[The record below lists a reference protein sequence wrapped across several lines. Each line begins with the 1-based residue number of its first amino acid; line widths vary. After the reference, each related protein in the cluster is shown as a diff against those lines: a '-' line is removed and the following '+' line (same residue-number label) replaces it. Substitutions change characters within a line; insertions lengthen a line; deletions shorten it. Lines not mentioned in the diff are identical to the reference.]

1 MGLEEEI
8 LSTYKTVAVVGLS
21 SNPERASN
29 RVARYLKDHGYRII
43 PVNPRETEVLGEKAY
58 PDLCAVP
65 DDVDV
70 VDIFREAKA
79 VPRVVAQAMY
89 AGAKAVWMQEG
100 IVHEAA
106 AARARAAGMAVVM
119 DHCMMKEH
127 RRIMRRKNR

>member
-58 PDLCAVP
+58 PDLCAVSEP
-65 DDVDV
+65 IDV
-70 VDIFREAKA
+70 VDIFREVKA

-89 AGAKAVWMQEG
+89 VGAKAVWMQEG
-100 IVHEAA
+100 IVHTAA
-106 AARARAAGMAVVM
+106 AARARRAGMAVVM

-127 RRIMRRKNR
+127 RRIIRKNR

>member
-1 MGLEEEI
+1 MSVEEEI
-8 LSTYKTVAVVGLS
+8 LSKYKTVAVVGLS
-21 SNPERASN
+21 SNPERPSH
-29 RVARYLKDHGYRII
+29 RVARYLKGQGYRII

-65 DDVDV
+65 DPIEV

-89 AGAKAVWMQEG
+89 VGAKAVWMQEG

-106 AARARAAGMAVVM
+106 AARARRAGMAVVM

-127 RRIMRRKNR
+127 RRIMRENR

>member
-1 MGLEEEI
+1 MGPEEEI

-58 PDLCAVP
+58 PDLCAVSEP
-65 DDVDV
+65 VDV
-70 VDIFREAKA
+70 VDIFRETKA

-100 IVHEAA
+100 IVHQAA
-106 AARARAAGMAVVM
+106 AARARRAGMAVVM
-119 DHCMMKEH
+119 NHCMMKEH
-127 RRIMRRKNR
+127 RRIMGKNR

>member
-1 MGLEEEI
+1 VGLEEEI
-8 LSTYKTVAVVGLS
+8 LSTYKTVAMVGLS
-21 SNPERASN
+21 SNPERPSH
-29 RVARYLKDHGYRII
+29 RVARYLKEQGYRVI

-65 DDVDV
+65 DPIEV

-89 AGAKAVWMQEG
+89 VGARAVWMQEG

-106 AARARAAGMAVVM
+106 AARARRAGMAVVM

-127 RRIMRRKNR
+127 RRIMGKGR

>member
-1 MGLEEEI
+1 MGLEEDI
-8 LSTYKTVAVVGLS
+8 LRKYKTVAVVGLS
-21 SNPERASN
+21 SNPERPSH
-29 RVARYLKDHGYRII
+29 RVARYLKEHGYCII

-65 DDVDV
+65 EPIEV

-89 AGAKAVWMQEG
+89 VGAKAVWMQEG
-100 IVHEAA
+100 IVHQAA
-106 AARARAAGMAVVM
+106 AARARRAGIAVVM

-127 RRIMRRKNR
+127 RRIMREGR

>member
-21 SNPERASN
+21 SNPERPSH
-29 RVARYLKDHGYRII
+29 RVARYLKGKGYRII

-65 DDVDV
+65 EPVEG

-106 AARARAAGMAVVM
+106 GARARRAGMGGGVGQCVM
-119 DHCMMKEH
+119 K
-127 RRIMRRKNR
+127 

>member
-58 PDLCAVP
+58 PDLCAVSEP
-65 DDVDV
+65 VDV
-70 VDIFREAKA
+70 VDIFREVKA

-89 AGAKAVWMQEG
+89 VGAKAVWMQEG
-100 IVHEAA
+100 IVHTAA
-106 AARARAAGMAVVM
+106 AARARRAGMAVVM

-127 RRIMRRKNR
+127 RRIIRKNR

>member
-1 MGLEEEI
+1 MSLEEDI
-8 LSTYKTVAVVGLS
+8 LSKYKTVAVVGLS
-21 SNPERASN
+21 SNPERASH
-29 RVARYLKDHGYRII
+29 RVASYLKEHGYRII

-65 DDVDV
+65 EPVEV

-89 AGAKAVWMQEG
+89 VGAKAVWMQEG
-100 IVHEAA
+100 IVHQAA
-106 AARARAAGMAVVM
+106 AARARRAGMAVVM

-127 RRIMRRKNR
+127 RRIMRKN